1 MIMVENKL
9 LSITEMA
16 EYLGIRVS
24 TLYSWVSQKRIPYIK
39 LGRLV
44 RFDLREIDKWLENK
58 TIKEREW

>member
-1 MIMVENKL
+1 MMVENKL

>member
-1 MIMVENKL
+1 MVENKL
-9 LSITEMA
+9 IGITEMA

-44 RFDLREIDKWLENK
+44 KFDLRKIDKWLEDK
-58 TIKEREW
+58 AIEEREW

>member
-1 MIMVENKL
+1 MVENKL
-9 LSITEMA
+9 IGITEMA

-44 RFDLREIDKWLENK
+44 RFDLRKIDKWLEDK
-58 TIKEREW
+58 AVKEREW